1 MEAPN
6 FGAFFFN
13 TGQMKTTTQTLPL
26 IKASSRTDAVQE
38 YYFSR
43 KLREIEQM
51 RKAGADIINL
61 GIGSPDL
68 PPSAETIFTLS
79 RSAFNPKN
87 HGYQSYQG
95 IIELREAF
103 AGWYKRYFKVELNP
117 DSEVLPLIGSKEGI
131 MHISMTFIN
140 PGDEVLV
147 PDPGYPTY
155 SSATKLSAGVVR
167 NYSLTKE
174 GGWYPNIKEL
184 EKSDLSRVKMM
195 WINYPHMPTGTKATV
210 KLFQELVAFARR
222 HSILLCNDNPYS
234 FILNKDHLSLLS
246 IEGAKEV
253 ALELNS
259 LSKSHNMPGW
269 RIGMIA
275 GHSGYIK
282 DIIKIKSNMD
292 SGMFKPLQL
301 AAVTA
306 LNSGDE
312 WYDSVNIGYEK
323 RRAIAGKIMDEL
335 GCRYDANQCG
345 LFLWGEV
352 PHYCKSAEEL
362 TDRLL
367 YNSNVFITPGLI
379 FGTNGERYIRIS
391 LCAPEELLESALE
404 RVRRSHKVKNVI

>member
-1 MEAPN
+1 M
-6 FGAFFFN
+6 
-13 TGQMKTTTQTLPL
+13 LPL
-26 IKASSRTDAVQE
+26 VKASSRTDAVQE

-51 RKAGADIINL
+51 RQAGADIINL

-68 PPSAETIFTLS
+68 PPSAETVFTLTK
-79 RSAFNPKN
+79 SASNPKN

-95 IIELREAF
+95 ISELRRAF
-103 AGWYKRYFKVELNP
+103 SEWYKRYFEVMLNP
-117 DSEVLPLIGSKEGI
+117 DTEILPLMGSKEGI

-155 SSATKLSAGVVR
+155 TSATRLAGGVVR
-167 NYSLTKE
+167 SYPLTKE
-174 GGWYPNIKEL
+174 NGWYPNIKAL
-184 EKSDLSRVKMM
+184 EESDLSRVKMM
-195 WINYPHMPTGTKATV
+195 WINYPHMPTGQKATK
-210 KLFQELVAFARR
+210 KLFEELVSFARK

-234 FILNKDHLSLLS
+234 FILNNEHLSLLS

-275 GHSGYIK
+275 GHSAYIR

-306 LNSGDE
+306 LESGDD
-312 WYDSVNIGYEK
+312 WYESVNRGYEK
-323 RRAIAGKIMDEL
+323 RRVVAGKIMDEL
-335 GCRYDANQCG
+335 GCTYDKGQCG
-345 LFLWGEV
+345 LFLWGEI
-352 PHYCKSAEEL
+352 PAFCADGQTL
-362 TDRLL
+362 TDGLL
-367 YNSNVFITPGLI
+367 YDSNIFITPGFI
-379 FGTNGERYIRIS
+379 FGSNGERYIRIS
-391 LCAPEELLESALE
+391 LCATEELLREALE
-404 RVRRSHKVKNVI
+404 RIRISK

>member
-1 MEAPN
+1 
-6 FGAFFFN
+6 
-13 TGQMKTTTQTLPL
+13 
-26 IKASSRTDAVQE
+26 
-38 YYFSR
+38 
-43 KLREIEQM
+43 
-51 RKAGADIINL
+51 
-61 GIGSPDL
+61 
-68 PPSAETIFTLS
+68 
-79 RSAFNPKN
+79 
-87 HGYQSYQG
+87 
-95 IIELREAF
+95 
-103 AGWYKRYFKVELNP
+103 
-117 DSEVLPLIGSKEGI
+117 

-210 KLFQELVAFARR
+210 KLFQELVAFARK

-323 RRAIAGKIMDEL
+323 RRVIAGKIMDEL
-335 GCRYDANQCG
+335 GCRYDGNQCG

-362 TDRLL
+362 TDHLL

-404 RVRRSHKVKNVI
+404 RIRRSHKVKNVI